1 MLISKTTQAA
11 SASSPLWHQQP
22 HHHLHIF
29 VFSDPNISQ
38 NPILI
43 IAVPLSPAMVT
54 VVIRG
59 QPLQSHLTSFY
70 RLLLHH
76 LHQTCFFLLLI
87 SPSFPSPE
95 DDPIPVLDLL
105 GLAPSACRPCTS
117 TITQHPKASVH
128 TSQCKLH
135 IDSCSQETGGTS
147 THKKCGFQTS
157 GVATVA
163 HKGSK

>member
-1 MLISKTTQAA
+1 
-11 SASSPLWHQQP
+11 
-22 HHHLHIF
+22 
-29 VFSDPNISQ
+29 
-38 NPILI
+38 
-43 IAVPLSPAMVT
+43 MVT

-87 SPSFPSPE
+87 SPSFPSPV
-95 DDPIPVLDLL
+95 DDPLDLL

-163 HKGSK
+163 HKGSKWCSICKNYKYGIFYFFILYPWLTVQCRFKQSRSTSH